1 MSDLDSKAWR
11 LRRARG
17 AIEEYVRGIKGR
29 ASDINWVLGVLR
41 GSFGVSKEEALMVID
56 QLRKD
61 VTFVWDSNRLK
72 RLEELEERI
81 RGD

>member
-1 MSDLDSKAWR
+1 
-11 LRRARG
+11 
-17 AIEEYVRGIKGR
+17 
-29 ASDINWVLGVLR
+29 
-41 GSFGVSKEEALMVID
+41 MVVD

>member
-1 MSDLDSKAWR
+1 MNHLNSKAWK
-11 LRRARG
+11 LRRAWS
-17 AIEEYVRGIKGR
+17 AIEEYFRGIKGR
-29 ASDINWVLGVLR
+29 ASGINWVLGVLR
-41 GSFGVSKEEALMVID
+41 GSLGVSKEEALMVVD

-81 RGD
+81 KGD